1 MSDDDLYDEADADEL
16 SDLSHPPLT
25 ETEKLL
31 NRLLDVV
38 ESAKSVPLST
48 SAMINK
54 DEVVSLVEQTLDT
67 FPRELRQSRW
77 LLKERDDFLKKA
89 QAEADEILGAA
100 RTRAGRM
107 VERSEL
113 VKAAEARAAKI
124 TEEAEAQARRLRLE
138 VEDYCDQKLGS
149 FEIVLERTQRLVAQG
164 RERLQLRSARF
175 AEDPEVDPPAHLVD
189 DSPADDDISGD
200 VFDQDGR

>member
-1 MSDDDLYDEADADEL
+1 MTDTEFFDEPESDQL
-16 SDLSHPPLT
+16 SDMENPPLT
-25 ETEKLL
+25 DTEKLL

-38 ESAKSVPLST
+38 EGAKSVPLST

-54 DEVVSLVEQTLDT
+54 DEVVSLVEQALDH

-89 QAEADEILGAA
+89 QAEADEILAAA
-100 RTRAGRM
+100 RSRAGRM
-107 VERSEL
+107 VERSEM
-113 VKAAEARAAKI
+113 VKAAEARAVKI
-124 TEEAEAQARRLRLE
+124 TEDAEAQARRLRLE

-175 AEDPEVDPPAHLVD
+175 TDEPEPAALEDDVRPGEDE
-189 DSPADDDISGD
+189 D